1 MEGVLFFL
9 LYDFFVSF
17 LFSMNL
23 TKLHHRTYEFSLD
36 FRNSLKC
43 YKSLS
48 AKITYE
54 NCSSTFHVIDNYKT
68 GTLFFSNKKNQ
79 IFVAQVGNN
88 RIFFLSAQPG
98 RPHIEAVKSD
108 AFWVQI
114 GFRRTFEM
122 ICFAHQI
129 PLITEITVMDIL
141 GNLIKK
147 VQNM

>member
-68 GTLFFSNKKNQ
+68 GTFFSLTKK
-79 IFVAQVGNN
+79 IRFSSHKSVIIV
-88 RIFFLSAQPG
+88 FFSYQLNPDGLILRLSNLTLFG
-98 RPHIEAVKSD
+98 RKLDFGGRS
-108 AFWVQI
+108 
-114 GFRRTFEM
+114 
-122 ICFAHQI
+122 
-129 PLITEITVMDIL
+129 
-141 GNLIKK
+141 K
-147 VQNM
+147 